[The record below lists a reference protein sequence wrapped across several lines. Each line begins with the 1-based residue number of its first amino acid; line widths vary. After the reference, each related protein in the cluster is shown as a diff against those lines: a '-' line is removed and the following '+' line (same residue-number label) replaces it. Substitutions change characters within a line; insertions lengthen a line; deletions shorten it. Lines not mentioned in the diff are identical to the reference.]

1 MRHAPARVEGALGP
15 GIRGRSE
22 MTTRQRV
29 MLADV
34 AAEAGVSTT
43 TASYILNG
51 RADEMR
57 ISPATVAKVQ
67 AAVAALGYRP
77 NRSARSLRTRRTAT
91 VGLISDQIAGAQYGS
106 SMLTGASLAA
116 RELDHLVV
124 MGESG
129 GDPDL
134 ERLLIEEMLDR
145 EVDGVVYATRTARS
159 ITLPAGLRGV
169 RAVLLNCEAPGEDVP
184 SVMPDDEAGG
194 RAAADVL
201 LAAGVRGVWVIG
213 EDPTP
218 DATAGPRRLAGV
230 RAELAAHDIELAGV
244 LACDWGVAQGFEATS
259 RWLAEGGSGDG
270 LVCMNDRLAMG
281 AYQALA
287 EAGLRVPDDVSV
299 VSFDGS
305 ALAGWLRPVL
315 TSVELP
321 FPELGALAVR
331 RLLDADDRGG
341 TVSLPMVVR
350 QGGSVR
356 AAR

>member
-1 MRHAPARVEGALGP
+1 MKTRRVVL
-15 GIRGRSE
+15 S
-22 MTTRQRV
+22 
-29 MLADV
+29 DV

-57 ISPATVAKVQ
+57 IASETEERVR
-67 AAVAALGYRP
+67 AAVARLGYRP

-91 VGLISDQIAGAQYGS
+91 VGLVSDQIAGEQYGS

-129 GDPDL
+129 GDPEL
-134 ERLLIEEMLDR
+134 ERLLIEEMLER
-145 EVDGVVYATRTARS
+145 EVDGVVYATRTAR
-159 ITLPAGLRGV
+159 TVHLPEALRGT
-169 RAVLLNCEAPGEDVP
+169 RSVLLNCEDPDRTLPAV
-184 SVMPDDEAGG
+184 VPDDEGGG
-194 RAAADVL
+194 RQAAAVL
-201 LAAGVRGVWVIG
+201 LDAGVDDVWVVG

-218 DATAGPRRLAGV
+218 EATAGPRRMWGV
-230 RAELAAHDIELAGV
+230 RAGLAASGV
-244 LACDWGVAQGFEATS
+244 ALGGVVACDWSVTEGFEATS
-259 RWLAEGGSGDG
+259 RWLAEGHRARG
-270 LVCMNDRLAMG
+270 LVCMNDRVAMG
-281 AYQALA
+281 VYQALA

-321 FPELGALAVR
+321 FTELGALAVR

-341 TVSLPMVVR
+341 TVSVPMTVR
-350 QGGSVR
+350 HGGSVR
-356 AAR
+356 RA

>member
-1 MRHAPARVEGALGP
+1 MRGFAKTRRVTL
-15 GIRGRSE
+15 S
-22 MTTRQRV
+22 
-29 MLADV
+29 DV
-34 AAEAGVSTT
+34 AAEAGVSAT
-43 TASYILNG
+43 TASYIHNG

-57 ISPATVAKVQ
+57 IAPATVAKVQ
-67 AAVAALGYRP
+67 AAVATLGYRP

-129 GDPDL
+129 GDPGL
-134 ERLLIEEMLDR
+134 ERLLIEELEDR
-145 EVDGVVYATRTARS
+145 EVDGIVYATRTARS
-159 ITLPAGLRGV
+159 ISLPPGLRGV
-169 RAVLLNCEAPGEDVP
+169 RAVLLNCEAPGEEVAC
-184 SVMPDDEAGG
+184 VIPDDEGGG
-194 RAAADVL
+194 RTAAGVL
-201 LAAGVRGVWVIG
+201 LAAGVRDVWVVG

-218 DATAGPRRLAGV
+218 DATAGPRRLAGI
-230 RAELAAHDIELAGV
+230 RAALAARGLEVAGV
-244 LACDWGVAQGFEATS
+244 IACDWRVEEGFEATT
-259 RWLAEGGSGDG
+259 RWLADGGRAQG
-270 LVCMNDRLAMG
+270 LICMNDRLAMG

-287 EAGLRVPDDVSV
+287 EAGLRVPEDVSV

-321 FPELGALAVR
+321 FPDLGALAVR

-341 TVSLPMVVR
+341 TVSLPMPVR
-350 QGGSVR
+350 HGGSVR
-356 AAR
+356 TS